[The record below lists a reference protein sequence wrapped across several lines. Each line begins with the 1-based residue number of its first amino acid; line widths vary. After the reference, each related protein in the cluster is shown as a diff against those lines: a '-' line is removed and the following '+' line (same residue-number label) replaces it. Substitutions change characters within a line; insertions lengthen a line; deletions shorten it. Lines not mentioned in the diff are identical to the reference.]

1 MTDEADKSREVQKAR
16 DPARRPGRGARQRRG
31 LKSRDRGSDRGVIS
45 IELVGLIVGL
55 KAKAGVARL
64 AKWLILLMS
73 RAGLEPAT
81 HWLKASSE
89 GFE

>member
-1 MTDEADKSREVQKAR
+1 M
-16 DPARRPGRGARQRRG
+16 G
-31 LKSRDRGSDRGVIS
+31 
-45 IELVGLIVGL
+45 LVGLIVGL
-55 KAKAGVARL
+55 KAKAAIWRP
-64 AKWLILLMS
+64 AKWLNLKMS